1 MHEFVPLI
9 AAPFSPIL
17 LMGLSGLV
25 LLALLFA
32 GLYAAHR
39 TLRRSSPK
47 LDLEQAPG
55 PQLPFSAFRDLT
67 VRLKQQGDELEQLG
81 RDNRHLRRES
91 QGGMQELMSNLPS
104 GVVFF
109 DKTGLVQ
116 AANPVARTILG
127 FAAPSG
133 LRASELFRDSHV
145 QGDDGNDLGLAH
157 ELVRAALEDG
167 RSLQRKTLDYT
178 GPDGQHRSLGVTI
191 SPLRN
196 ARNSSGL
203 ICLLTDLTAIRALE
217 EELRQR
223 KNLASLGEMAAGIAH
238 EFKNSLA
245 TISGYAQMLTAGL
258 EDPELRGHSR
268 KILDEVHA
276 LTAVATEFLTFARPL
291 QINRE
296 RVELTLLLEECI
308 ESLRVQSFPDV
319 ELRMDSLFPAV
330 HGDPVLLTA
339 LFSNLLR
346 NACEA
351 IVETGQ
357 PGQVDVSALP
367 EEHGLVQIQIRD
379 TGSGVSA
386 AVAEK
391 IFIPFFTTK
400 ASGTGLGLAMVHKI
414 VTAHA
419 GSVVLADG
427 LAGQTAFVVR
437 LPPTPAAP
445 EAQTT

>member
-1 MHEFVPLI
+1 MHDLLPLSH
-9 AAPFSPIL
+9 APLNPVVLI
-17 LMGLSGLV
+17 GLSGLLFLG
-25 LLALLFA
+25 LLVV

-39 TLRRSSPK
+39 TLHRVAPAAD
-47 LDLEQAPG
+47 LDGTTG
-55 PQLPFSAFRDLT
+55 PQLPFSAFSDLT
-67 VRLKQQGDELEQLG
+67 VRLKQQGDELEQL
-81 RDNRHLRRES
+81 RRENRRLQRDS
-91 QGGMQELMSNLPS
+91 AGGMQELMSNLPS

-109 DKTGLVQ
+109 DRRGLVQ

-127 FAAPSG
+127 FASPSG

-145 QGDDGNDLGLAH
+145 QDDDGSDLGLAQ
-157 ELVRAALEDG
+157 ELVHAALDQG
-167 RSLQRKTLDYT
+167 RSLQRKTLDYR
-178 GPDGQHRSLGVTI
+178 GPDGQRRALGVTM

-196 ARNSSGL
+196 ARDSSGL

-217 EELRQR
+217 EELRLR

-245 TISGYAQMLTAGL
+245 TISGYAQMLHAGL
-258 EDPELRGHSR
+258 EDPELRGYSR
-268 KILDEVHA
+268 KILDEVQV

-296 RVELTLLLEECI
+296 CVELTALLEECI
-308 ESLRVQSFPDV
+308 ENLRVQSFPNV
-319 ELRMDSLFPAV
+319 ELHMDATFPAV

-351 IVETGQ
+351 VAETGL
-357 PGQVDVSALP
+357 PGQVAVSSVP
-367 EEHGLVQIQIRD
+367 DDHGLIQVQIRD
-379 TGSGVSA
+379 TGTGVPTS
-386 AVAEK
+386 VAEK

-427 LAGQTAFVVR
+427 AAGQTTFVVR
-437 LPPTPAAP
+437 LPPALPRVA
-445 EAQTT
+445 AQTV